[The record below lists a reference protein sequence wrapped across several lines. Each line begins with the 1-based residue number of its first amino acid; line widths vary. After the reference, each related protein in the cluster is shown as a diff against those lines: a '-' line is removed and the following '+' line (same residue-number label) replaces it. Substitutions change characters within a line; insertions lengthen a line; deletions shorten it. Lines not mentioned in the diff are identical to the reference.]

1 MRIKAIPKKRPGL
14 SSSEFDTLDKILV
27 DKSNVHIEVAQQNLH
42 ACNSVIYNSLD
53 CLSVHKEK
61 MMNAETP
68 LLEYEQAIP
77 PDNRKIVHATKS
89 KFEYSLS
96 PPIPSRSPLSKL
108 ALGVLECSATYP

>member
-14 SSSEFDTLDKILV
+14 SSLEFDTLDKILV
-27 DKSNVHIEVAQQNLH
+27 DKSNVHIEVAQQNLY
-42 ACNSVIYNSLD
+42 ACNSVTYNSLG
-53 CLSVHKEK
+53 CLSIHNEK
-61 MMNAETP
+61 IMNAQTT

-77 PDNRKIVHATKS
+77 PDKRKIVHATKS